1 MLIQIKEKN
10 ATDNFKKGF
19 FKWMINSASD
29 ENSRKF
35 KKKNKSINN
44 AKNYKKICEQTVF
57 FSRKVFSVSF
67 CCYS

>member
-44 AKNYKKICEQTVF
+44 AKNYKKICE
-57 FSRKVFSVSF
+57 
-67 CCYS
+67 